1 MQRELA
7 ACTAYIRRADCKID
21 LLEKMMNNTEY
32 ESLLGK
38 QFCSIS
44 KELEEWE
51 NAEYEKNVNY
61 PENLI
66 IKGTQGKRLRS
77 KSEAIIDRIL
87 FSKGIPFRYEQK
99 IILGNQILYPDFA
112 TRHPQT
118 GKLCYWEHFGR
129 MDNPEYV
136 NHACQKV
143 KKDCDNGF
151 IPSIHLLL
159 TYETKEQPLEMGCI
173 ERMVKEYFL

>member
-1 MQRELA
+1 
-7 ACTAYIRRADCKID
+7 
-21 LLEKMMNNTEY
+21 MNNTEY

-143 KKDCDNGF
+143 KKIVIMDLF
-151 IPSIHLLL
+151 HPSICYLLMKL
-159 TYETKEQPLEMGCI
+159 RNSHWKWVVLKEW
-173 ERMVKEYFL
+173 